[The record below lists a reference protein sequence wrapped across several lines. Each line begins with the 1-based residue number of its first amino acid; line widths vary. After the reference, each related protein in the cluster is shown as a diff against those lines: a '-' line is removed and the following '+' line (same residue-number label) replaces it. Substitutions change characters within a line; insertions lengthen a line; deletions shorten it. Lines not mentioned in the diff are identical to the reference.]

1 MFTCGSF
8 FKNETRDPFRH
19 IRLRINAARIF
30 PRKSKKDRRADVNKL
45 LLITAT
51 MLLVLTLCCS
61 IAEARVN
68 LWVPLVINTAPP
80 PPAPQ
85 PPLVIVQPQMPSSP
99 QPSYLPPP
107 PPENTP
113 RDPAEKLEE
122 LKRLLDEGIITQ
134 KDYDETKQRIL
145 KEF

>member
-1 MFTCGSF
+1 M
-8 FKNETRDPFRH
+8 
-19 IRLRINAARIF
+19 
-30 PRKSKKDRRADVNKL
+30 NKL

-51 MLLVLTLCCS
+51 MLLLVLTLCCS
-61 IAEARVN
+61 AAEARVN
-68 LWVPLVINTAPP
+68 LWVPLIINPAPQ
-80 PPAPQ
+80 PAPQ

-99 QPSYLPPP
+99 QPNYLPPP
-107 PPENTP
+107 PPPENSS
-113 RDPAEKLEE
+113 RNPAEKLED